1 MLLRQHA
8 SFFCQTLNIK
18 THETTEQIL
27 FERERNANQMV

>member
-8 SFFCQTLNIK
+8 SFFCQTLNNK
-18 THETTEQIL
+18 AHETTEQIL